1 MLKRRWRIVTAV
13 IILGLL
19 LGLLMGLWYIKS
31 MENDRTD
38 RETQRSREDSGD
50 TEESADK
57 NTEAIKKEKIRV
69 ESPMFE
75 RVSECE
81 LRIKWSDQYNP
92 YVEEYIVKRQENKDG
107 AWETVGTLTSDQTAE
122 ERTLA
127 VVDTLKDDGMQQY
140 MYRVDV
146 KVTDED
152 RYEATEG
159 EMITASNI
167 LICIDPGHYA
177 GRNLVQSEDG
187 LGYAEG
193 DVTLGIAKELSKIL
207 MDDYGVSSIMT
218 RDSGSITIDG
228 YTDGDLDGSHISLR
242 GKYAKDS
249 HLFLS
254 LHTNANLDN
263 ANGYATNEQPVSINK
278 PILILN
284 EIACESEEMLEIA
297 NAVGRSVTQANSQAG
312 LAAVKE
318 FDAVGDQNDIREWT
332 DFYNDKLEVP
342 GTVCSRLGRNGD
354 YYGVLR
360 GAAEVGVPGMIIE
373 HGYHTVPE
381 VREQAMEGDLKEVW
395 AQADALGIAEGLEL
409 TKEEEE

>member
-69 ESPMFE
+69 ESLRFE

-159 EMITASNI
+159 EMIAASNI

>member
-1 MLKRRWRIVTAV
+1 MLKRRWQIVTVV

-38 RETQRSREDSGD
+38 RETQKSREDSGD
-50 TEESADK
+50 TGESADK

-69 ESPMFE
+69 ESLMFE

-92 YVEEYIVKRQENKDG
+92 YVEEYIVKRQENKESD
-107 AWETVGTLTSDQTAE
+107 WETVGTLTSDQIAE

-159 EMITASNI
+159 EMIAASNI

-312 LAAVKE
+312 LSAVKE

-332 DFYNDKLEVP
+332 DLYNDKLEVP

-360 GAAEVGVPGMIIE
+360 GAAEAGVPGMIIE

-381 VREQAMEGDLKEVW
+381 VREQAMEGNLKEVW

>member
-69 ESPMFE
+69 ESLRFE

-92 YVEEYIVKRQENKDG
+92 YVEEYIVKRQENKESD
-107 AWETVGTLTSDQTAE
+107 WETVGTLTSDQIAE

-159 EMITASNI
+159 EMIAASNI